1 MSDEYAR
8 GEMDTSEHS
17 RTFSGFIDMSI
28 FSSLVLGVT
37 ILFLSLVFAASM
49 GWIGAL
55 IICGLV
61 GALGGVA
68 LKRGAAY
75 YATLVFLGV
84 VTVVT
89 ALVVNAMA

>member
-1 MSDEYAR
+1 MAEDYAR

-37 ILFLSLVFAASM
+37 ILYLSLVFAASVNWM
-49 GWIGAL
+49 GAL
-55 IICGLV
+55 ILCAIAG
-61 GALGGVA
+61 GAGGFA

-75 YATLVFLGV
+75 YGTLVFLGV
-84 VTVVT
+84 ITVIAGLIVG
-89 ALVVNAMA
+89 AMA

>member
-1 MSDEYAR
+1 MAEDYAR

-55 IICGLV
+55 ILCAIAG
-61 GALGGVA
+61 GLGGFA

-75 YATLVFLGV
+75 YATMVFLGA
-84 VTVVT
+84 VTVLT
-89 ALVVNAMA
+89 ALIINAMA